1 MKTAMQE
8 LFDTVKNDYGVEFLK
23 KTAAKSFLKKEKEQ
37 IVKAHIAGQKFSHD
51 NNELDSEEYY
61 NQTFK
66 NV

>member
-8 LFDTVKNDYGVEFLK
+8 LFDIIKDHFGTAFLTK
-23 KTAAKSFLKKEKEQ
+23 KAEDKFLKKEKKQ